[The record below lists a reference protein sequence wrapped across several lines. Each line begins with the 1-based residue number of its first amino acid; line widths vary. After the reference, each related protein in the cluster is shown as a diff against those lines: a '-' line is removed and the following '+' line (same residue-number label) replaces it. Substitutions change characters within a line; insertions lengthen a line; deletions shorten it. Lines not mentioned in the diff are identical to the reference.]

1 MPVIDSRFIDALSQ
15 SLAYDCAMSDSGKP
29 DQAELAPS
37 SWVVRFAPLVPS
49 GGRVLDVACGNG
61 RHALF
66 FAARGHHV
74 DAVDRDPSRIDHAA
88 SSISVVQADI
98 EVGAWPFEGEKFAG
112 VVVTNYL
119 HRPLLPKLVAAVAHG
134 GVLIYETFAAG
145 NERYGR
151 PSRPDFLLQPGELLE
166 CVRGQLQVL
175 AFEDIYVESP
185 KPARVQRI
193 AAARALL

>member
-1 MPVIDSRFIDALSQ
+1 
-15 SLAYDCAMSDSGKP
+15 MSDSGKS

-37 SWVVRFAPLVPS
+37 SWVVRFAPLVPTD
-49 GGRVLDVACGNG
+49 GRLLDVACGNG

-74 DAVDRDPSRIDHAA
+74 AAVDRDTGRIGHAPPSIR
-88 SSISVVQADI
+88 VVQADI

-119 HRPLLPKLVAAVAHG
+119 HRPLLSKLVAAVAPG
-134 GVLIYETFAAG
+134 GLLIYETFAVG

-151 PSRPDFLLQPGELLE
+151 PSRPDYLLRPGELLE
-166 CVRGQLQVL
+166 CVRGHLQVL

-193 AAARALL
+193 AAVRALL